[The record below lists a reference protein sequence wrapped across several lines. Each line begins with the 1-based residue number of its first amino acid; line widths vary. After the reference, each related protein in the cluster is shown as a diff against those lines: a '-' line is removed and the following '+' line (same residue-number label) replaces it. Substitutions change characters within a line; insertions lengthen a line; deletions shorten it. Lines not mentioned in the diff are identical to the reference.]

1 MELWVFLYCLS
12 RIDALT
18 SDFNLCVLE
27 RHDNDIMCSY
37 LLCVNGGIYVY
48 LCFIDFCPPPAISPS
63 FSLKIKKK
71 ETFCSF
77 FTYLNEIAFKMYQF
91 W

>member
-27 RHDNDIMCSY
+27 RHDNNIMYSY
-37 LLCVNGGIYVY
+37 LLCVNYGGIYVY
-48 LCFIDFCPPPAISPS
+48 LCFIDFCPPPPPAISPS
-63 FSLKIKKK
+63 FYLKIEKK

-77 FTYLNEIAFKMYQF
+77 FTYLNEIALKM
-91 W
+91 